1 MMRHNNHLKNDKS
14 LDDAFVAVIV
24 HRVHSGTDPTVYK
37 TQVHSGTDPIVYDG
51 SCSRWCLS
59 SNIK

>member
-24 HRVHSGTDPTVYK
+24 HRVHSGTDPTVYSELS
-37 TQVHSGTDPIVYDG
+37 TIVDKLRVIHIFFVFN
-51 SCSRWCLS
+51 SRGDTT
-59 SNIK
+59 